1 MNNFVVSLIILAIVA
16 FSISR
21 MLSDKR
27 KGRRCGGCPDA
38 GGCSSNIKNNNNKLS
53 SKIAAQKI
61 EIKEII

>member
-38 GGCSSNIKNNNNKLS
+38 GGCSSNIKNNKLS

-61 EIKEII
+61 DIKEVI